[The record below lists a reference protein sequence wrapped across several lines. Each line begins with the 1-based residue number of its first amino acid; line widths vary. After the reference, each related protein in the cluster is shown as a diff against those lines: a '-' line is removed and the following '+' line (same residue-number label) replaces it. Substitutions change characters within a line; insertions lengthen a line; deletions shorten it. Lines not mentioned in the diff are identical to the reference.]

1 MLFFPCVLLYPLLFY
16 VSLLAYV
23 HLRPS
28 MSIYV
33 HLFDCTSSTA
43 HLRLKEKMKLEAEN
57 NVMGARVDEYMKL
70 EMELDG

>member
-1 MLFFPCVLLYPLLFY
+1 
-16 VSLLAYV
+16 
-23 HLRPS
+23 